1 MRKNSV
7 YPVFMVENVG
17 ICRAFFVKYFG
28 YQDTFVAD
36 WYISMKD
43 AQNNELAFLQYN
55 HESVPEGLRNKST
68 GILLNIELDNVE
80 KAYAILYK
88 NLVDSIVLPL
98 KEEDF
103 GQKHFII
110 RAPENILVDVI
121 ENIAPSE
128 EYAKYYE

>member
-7 YPVFMVENVG
+7 YPVFMVENVEA
-17 ICRAFFVKYFG
+17 CRAFFAKYFA

-36 WYISMKD
+36 WYVSMKD
-43 AQNNELAFLQYN
+43 AQNSELAFLQYN
-55 HESVPEGLRNKST
+55 HESIPDGCRNKST
-68 GILLNIELDNVE
+68 GVLLNIELDNVE
-80 KAYAILYK
+80 EVYAELK
-88 NLVDSIVLPL
+88 NSLVDRILLPL
-98 KEEDF
+98 KVEDF